1 MSTTPSSCWATGSLS
16 KILDLCIF
24 LLDVEVILHSDG
36 LLLTQSNYI
45 AELLD
50 KFHMLEANGVATPM
64 STSEHL
70 SINDGSC
77 SADVK
82 QYRQVIGSLQYLS
95 FTRPDICFT
104 INKLAQF
111 QHASSIRH
119 WQAAKR
125 FLRYLKEIL
134 TYGLLI
140 RPSSTTILQAYSDA
154 DWGGMIDTRHS
165 TSDYVILLGSN
176 PITVAGAVA
185 EVNWIV
191 NLLKELHLPPK
202 TPPKI
207 LCDNVGATYLS
218 RNPFFHSRMK
228 HVAIDFHFVRDQLVD
243 ALTKPLPRRPFS
255 DFVTKIGF
263 QPVEPILRGH
273 DKDKDKQS

>member
-1 MSTTPSSCWATGSLS
+1 FSINDLGSLHF
-16 KILDLCIF
+16 F
-24 LLDVEVILHSDG
+24 LGVEVIPHSDG
-36 LLLTQSNYI
+36 LLLTQSNVFLLTQSNYI

-82 QYRQVIGSLQYLS
+82 LYRQVIGSLQYLS

-111 QHASSIRH
+111 QHAPLIRH

-125 FLRYLKEIL
+125 LLRYLKETL

-165 TSDYVILLGSN
+165 TSAYVILLGSN
-176 PITVAGAVA
+176 PISWCSKKQRTVARSSTEAEYRAVAGAVA

-202 TPPKI
+202 SPPKI

-218 RNPFFHSRMK
+218 RNPVFHSRIK
-228 HVAIDFHFVRDQLVD
+228 HVAIDFHFVRDQGIKLMFGTL
-243 ALTKPLPRRPFS
+243 AMPHSLQMPS
-255 DFVTKIGF
+255 
-263 QPVEPILRGH
+263 
-273 DKDKDKQS
+273 